1 MSREENCKVAD
12 KALNAADCHQK
23 ALVVLFLNLASDF
36 IMFFHWV
43 GPNCVVQKIMS
54 RAKIYQKSKCCS

>member
-23 ALVVLFLNLASDF
+23 ALVVLFLNLVSDF
-36 IMFFHWV
+36 FHNV
-43 GPNCVVQKIMS
+43 FSLGG
-54 RAKIYQKSKCCS
+54 AELCCPKDHV

>member
-43 GPNCVVQKIMS
+43 GPNYVVQKIMS
-54 RAKIYQKSKCCS
+54 RAKIYQKSKCCG